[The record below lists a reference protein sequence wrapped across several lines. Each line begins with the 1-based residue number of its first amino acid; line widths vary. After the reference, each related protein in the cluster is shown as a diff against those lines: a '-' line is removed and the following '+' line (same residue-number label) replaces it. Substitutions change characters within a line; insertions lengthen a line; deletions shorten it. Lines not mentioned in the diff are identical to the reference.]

1 MAIRMNKEDRRVQIC
16 ETARKLFLKEG
27 FENVT
32 MKDIINELEISVGGL
47 YHYYS
52 NIYDILNDVIVQSQE
67 YKNNILF
74 DIREKNPQMSL
85 DEAMI
90 ETVVCLLF
98 DRSEYSKLYIMFLI
112 ASKSNPHLQKSRI
125 DIEKKSKNE
134 YLKLLDQ
141 LDSEDY
147 KCFINDDFTS
157 FINTVK
163 IGNYYLGYEK
173 DTDEIKTIYRDFIK
187 TYLMKNKE
195 KRRKK

>member
-1 MAIRMNKEDRRVQIC
+1 MAIRMSKEDRRVQIC